1 MEALTGVQKW
11 LNVISQYD
19 NEFKKWEARTNKIV
33 KRYRDDNR
41 NQNTNETAKFNI
53 LWSNVQTL
61 IPAVYARLPKADVA
75 RRFGDNDP
83 VARVAS
89 QLIERA
95 LDFEIEHYTDFRSTM
110 KHAVEDRFLGGRGV
124 AWVRYEP
131 HVRAQDI
138 PEDGLQ
144 VTEDVDEPDERG
156 GQQVKT
162 AMPGVDGAMGEEV
175 EPQEEIEYECAPTD
189 YVHWKDF
196 GHSVARTWEE
206 VTSVWRWVYMT
217 KESLAERFGEE
228 MAKKIPLDAGPET
241 NKQYSTQS
249 KDFTRA
255 KICEIWDKESGKVY
269 WISKSCP
276 DILDERDDPLELE
289 NFFPCAKPL
298 YATMTS
304 DTLVPVP
311 DFVLYQDQATELDIL
326 TDRIDGLVKALR
338 VRGVYDASQPTLQ
351 RLLTE
356 GDNNT
361 LIPVDKW
368 MAFSEKG
375 GLKGSIDLLPLDT
388 LSNALLQCYRA
399 RDEIK
404 NQIYEIT
411 GISDIVRGQTAA
423 SETAT
428 AQQIKGQYAGLR
440 LRSMQEDVALFASE
454 LFQLKAQVICTKFQP
469 TTILMY
475 AAAQSMQPADQA
487 LIPQA
492 LQLIQ
497 DKPLRSFR
505 IQVDSD
511 SLVQIDENQNKRE
524 RVEFLQAMGGF
535 LTQALP
541 MGQQA
546 PELVPMLIELVKF
559 GVGAYKKAAPIE
571 GTIDQAMQEL
581 QMKQQQMAQQTPPPN
596 PEVVKM
602 QAEQQFEQM
611 KMQAQAQSEQM
622 KMQATAQAEQLRA
635 QADIQVAQ
643 AKAQADVQ
651 MHQMKLQAESQLE
664 AQKQQYMQAME
675 QVKLQAAEQLEKW
688 KTELESATKIMVAR
702 IGANPG
708 LDLPLME
715 AQEAASTKIAAELG
729 DNVTQAMNRMV
740 QMHDNMSN
748 MHNMAMDKINGVMT
762 VIAAPKKIIRGPDG
776 RASGV
781 EVIQ

>member
-19 NEFKKWEARTNKIV
+19 NEFKKWEARTQKIV

-61 IPAVYARLPKADVA
+61 IPAVYARLPKADVS

-144 VTEDVDEPDERG
+144 VTEDVDEVDST

-162 AMPGVDGAMGEEV
+162 AMTLDGAMGEEV

-206 VTSVWRWVYMT
+206 VTQVWRWVYMT
-217 KESLAERFGEE
+217 KDSLIERFGEE
-228 MAKKIPLDAGPET
+228 TAKSIPLDAGPET

-255 KICEIWDKESGKVY
+255 KICELWDKESGKVY

-276 DILDERDDPLELE
+276 NILDERDDPLELE

-311 DFVLYQDQATELDIL
+311 DFVLYQDQATDLDIL

-375 GLKGSIDLLPLDT
+375 GLKGSIDLLPIDVMAAT
-388 LSNALLQCYRA
+388 LMQCYRA
-399 RDEIK
+399 MNEIK
-404 NQIYEIT
+404 TQIYEIT
-411 GISDIVRGQTAA
+411 GISDIIRGQGQA

-475 AAAQSMQPADQA
+475 AAAQGMQPADQA

-559 GVGAYKKAAPIE
+559 GVAAYKKAAPIE
-571 GTIDQAMQEL
+571 GTIDQAMQQL

-596 PEVVKM
+596 PEVLKM

-611 KMQAQAQSEQM
+611 KMQAQAQTEQM
-622 KMQATAQAEQLRA
+622 KMQATAQAEQMRV
-635 QADIQVAQ
+635 QADGQIAQ
-643 AKAQADVQ
+643 AKAQAEMQ
-651 MHQMKLQAESQLE
+651 IAQMKMQADAALELQKYEHMQMMKQAE
-664 AQKQQYMQAME
+664 
-675 QVKLQAAEQLEKW
+675 LQAAEQLEKW
-688 KTELESATKIMVAR
+688 KSELESATKIMVAR

-708 LDLPLME
+708 LDLPLLE

-748 MHNMAMDKINGVMT
+748 MHNTAMDKINGVMT
-762 VIAAPKKIIRGPDG
+762 VIAAPKKIIRGADG
-776 RASGV
+776 RAAGV
-781 EVIQ
+781 ELA

>member
-11 LNVISQYD
+11 LNMISQYD
-19 NEFKKWEARTNKIV
+19 NEFKKWEGRVNKIV

-61 IPAVYARLPKADVA
+61 IPAVYAKLPKADVA

-95 LDFEIEHYTDFRSTM
+95 LDYEIEHYTDFRSTM

-131 HVRAQDI
+131 HVRTQDM
-138 PEDGLQ
+138 PEDGLE
-144 VTEDVDEPDERG
+144 VTDVVDEPDEEQD
-156 GQQVKT
+156 QQVKT
-162 AMPGVDGAMGEEV
+162 AMPAMDGAMGEEA

-228 MAKKIPLDAGPET
+228 MARKIPLDAGPET

-255 KICEIWDKESGKVY
+255 KICEMWDKESGKVY

-440 LRSMQEDVALFASE
+440 LRAMQEDVALFASE

-469 TTILMY
+469 STILQY
-475 AAAQSMQPADQA
+475 AAANSMQPADQA

-497 DKPLRSFR
+497 DKPLRNFR

-511 SLVQIDENQNKRE
+511 SLVQIDENQNKRD
-524 RVEFLQAMGGF
+524 RTEFLQAMGGF

-581 QMKQQQMAQQTPPPN
+581 QMKRQQMAQQPPPPN

-611 KMQAQAQSEQM
+611 KMQAQSQTEQM
-622 KMQATAQAEQLRA
+622 KMQATAQAEQMRA
-635 QADIQVAQ
+635 QADGQIAQ
-643 AKAQADVQ
+643 AKAQAEMQ
-651 MHQMKLQAESQLE
+651 IAQMKMQADATLE
-664 AQKQQYMQAME
+664 AQKQQHLQAM
-675 QVKLQAAEQLEKW
+675 KQAELDHAERLERW
-688 KTELESATKIMVAR
+688 KVELEQATKITVAR

-708 LDLPLME
+708 MDIPLLE
-715 AQEAASTKIAAELG
+715 AQEAASQKVTRELG
-729 DNVTQAMNRMV
+729 DNLAMAMGKMHELHNNMADMIGQTMNRIDGAV
-740 QMHDNMSN
+740 
-748 MHNMAMDKINGVMT
+748 GVM
-762 VIAAPKKIIRGPDG
+762 AAPKRIIRGKDG
-776 RASGV
+776 KAIGV